1 MNLQRPLSGTNIKI
15 QIFFLPILLLQIL
28 TRFGHSTV
36 RANLT
41 LMSEADMEAGKGLKV
56 INFLS
61 SNIKVVSKSFSK
73 IHVNNFLP
81 CNCSL
86 FSQLHSF

>member
-15 QIFFLPILLLQIL
+15 QIFFLSILLLQIL

-41 LMSEADMEAGKGLKV
+41 IMSEADMETGKGLKV
-56 INFLS
+56 INFLL
-61 SNIKVVSKSFSK
+61 IYFY
-73 IHVNNFLP
+73 
-81 CNCSL
+81 
-86 FSQLHSF
+86 